1 MKNIKVSVVVPA
13 YNAQEHIEQCVSSLF
28 KQSLADIEIIVVND
42 GSTDNTAKILH
53 KLSKQDTRLRFI
65 DQKNQSV
72 GVARTQGVLDAVGE
86 YIAFVDSDDSLQE
99 SMLQKLY
106 ENAQENSSDI
116 VVCGYRN
123 VDANNELLYESRF
136 KKEAMSFE
144 GALLLKINSATWNK
158 IYKRELFLNNNITFT
173 PNIFCEDLATT
184 PALFYFAKTISY
196 VDEALYNYYINP
208 KGASQAITKKNI
220 DHIFTAL
227 GVNKKFLQEH
237 SLLERY
243 ELEFH
248 RRIFLQLRYINNQIH
263 DLPSDMQ
270 KKELIQHFFDKLSSN
285 DFFVIPEQYLEAIF
299 LENRYVYLKLLAFEI
314 YRRDTKSI
322 YLYGKSEAFE
332 DLQKL
337 FELLEITIEGVLEN
351 DSLERCNKDDLA
363 DKTILIISQNGFEE
377 MREKIYSF
385 MKKNDIKISVF

>member
-1 MKNIKVSVVVPA
+1 MKTPKVSVVVPA
-13 YNAQEHIEQCVSSLF
+13 YNAQEHIKKCVTSLLQ
-28 KQSLADIEIIVVND
+28 QSLADIEVIVVND
-42 GSTDNTAKILH
+42 GSTDNTAEIVRKISVKDLRL
-53 KLSKQDTRLRFI
+53 KLVTQT
-65 DQKNQSV
+65 NQSV
-72 GVARTQGVLDAVGE
+72 GVARMQGVLHAVGE
-86 YIAFVDSDDSLQE
+86 YVAFADSDDTMQE
-99 SMLQKLY
+99 TMLQKLY
-106 ENAQENSSDI
+106 ENAQENGSDI

-123 VDANNELLYESRF
+123 VDTENHLLRESRF
-136 KKEAMSFE
+136 KKNAMSFE

-158 IYKRELFLNNNITFT
+158 IYKRELFVKNKITFT

-220 DHIFTAL
+220 DHIFIAL
-227 GVNKKFLQEH
+227 GVNKKFLQEQC
-237 SLLERY
+237 LLERY

-248 RRIFLQLRYINNQIH
+248 RRIFLQLRYINQQID
-263 DLPSDMQ
+263 DLTCDTQ
-270 KKELIQHFFDKLSSN
+270 KKELIEHFFEKLSSN
-285 DFFVIPEQYLEAIF
+285 DFFVIPKQYLEAIF
-299 LENRYVYLKLLAFEI
+299 LENSYVYLKLLAFEI

-322 YLYGKSEAFE
+322 YLYGKSEALE

-337 FELLEITIEGVLEN
+337 CKLLDITIEGVLEN
-351 DSLERCNKDDLA
+351 DTLKHCNKEDLA

-385 MKKNDIKISVF
+385 MKQNDIHISVL